1 MKFGFL
7 GTGLMGQPMAQRLL
21 AAHGAV
27 TVYNRSPEKVQAL
40 QAQGATVAESPAALL
55 RSVDCVCLMLSDGA
69 AIRAVL
75 LSPEAQGAIAG
86 RTVIQM
92 GTIAPQES
100 QAIAQSVAAA
110 GGEYLEAPVLG
121 SIPEATQG
129 TLLVMVGST
138 PEQFDR
144 YRPVLQTF
152 GPEPRY
158 VGEVGTAAALKLA
171 LNQLIA
177 SLTTAFAQSLGLVQ
191 RQGVDPELFMT
202 ILRQSAL
209 YAPTFDK
216 KLQRMLDRNFDNP
229 NFPTKHMLKDTN
241 LFLQAAEAVGLDGRA
256 IAGVRD
262 IIAAASDG
270 GFADADYS
278 AIFAAVNPE
287 EPR

>member
-69 AIRAVL
+69 AIRAML

-100 QAIAQSVAAA
+100 QAIAQAVAAA